1 MRYKTLLFD
10 ADGTLLDFKKA
21 EKNAIKTCFAYFGI
35 PNDDAT
41 VGEYSRINDD
51 CWKRLER
58 GELKKDVLRK
68 QRFDEFCEK
77 FGYSAD
83 TARLSDMYTEELSDH
98 SYLIDGAPDI
108 CQRLYGKCR
117 MYIITNGLKTVQEKR
132 FGACQLKPYFEA
144 SFISEEIGYEKPSK
158 KFFDIVASKIP
169 DFDPGTTLVIGD
181 SLTSD
186 IRGGNNAGLDTCWF
200 DPDGRRIP
208 DDMSD
213 LNINYIISSL
223 DEIESIV
230 G

>member
-1 MRYKTLLFD
+1 M
-10 ADGTLLDFKKA
+10 
-21 EKNAIKTCFAYFGI
+21 
-35 PNDDAT
+35 
-41 VGEYSRINDD
+41 
-51 CWKRLER
+51 
-58 GELKKDVLRK
+58 
-68 QRFDEFCEK
+68 
-77 FGYSAD
+77 
-83 TARLSDMYTEELSDH
+83 
-98 SYLIDGAPDI
+98 
-108 CQRLYGKCR
+108 
-117 MYIITNGLKTVQEKR
+117 
-132 FGACQLKPYFEA
+132 KPYFEA